1 VSEQVNGFD
10 YSEARL
16 AAHLGLARD
25 DAKLLRKKTL
35 AEGVHWQKKAGEIA
49 LTRAG
54 VKKLWAALKAGPS
67 TIDLSAC
74 LMLPREKN
82 GAASEPLRLPEAPT
96 FARPAQ
102 LIVKKIYPNVKVL
115 LATDQAQRDWRV
127 IVGNNTLF
135 QPRMTLPAV
144 PCPAHPGYYQLVGR
158 LPRRKG
164 RWN

>member
-1 VSEQVNGFD
+1 VSEHPNGFD

-16 AAHLGLARD
+16 AEHLGLARD
-25 DAKLLRKKTL
+25 DAKMLRKKAL
-35 AEGVHWQKKAGEIA
+35 VEGVHWQKKAGQTA
-49 LTRAG
+49 LSIAG
-54 VKKLWAALKAGPS
+54 VKKLWSALKAGPS

-74 LMLPREKN
+74 LLLPREKS
-82 GAASEPLRLPEAPT
+82 GPTTEPLRLPEAPT
-96 FARPAQ
+96 FARPAK

-135 QPRMTLPAV
+135 EPRMTLPAV
-144 PCPAHPGYYQLVGR
+144 PCAAHPGFYQLVGR